1 MPKRLDN
8 TVKMRWAHVP
18 RLMALLWKVGR
29 RELTVVAALALISG
43 LTPIAQIAA
52 LARFIDSAVPL
63 MKSSAPVASA
73 LPWLA
78 LLVVTHLFGHLVLR
92 LSIWI
97 QDNAQEALKARLQ
110 ERLLEKAARLPL
122 ASFETPAYYNLLQQA
137 QKALHEHLLTLLGSL
152 MEVAPSTISVLGL
165 LVYAAAGSP
174 WFPLLLMLGTVPA
187 VILRVRLM
195 RTMFLVEREQLPA
208 ERSLSYIEDLL
219 VSRPAAAEIKLF
231 ALQSHLMGRR
241 LQLYDSLAET
251 RITLE
256 SDRVKQGLRAD
267 FFQYLSFG
275 AVLIGVLSR
284 LAHGRITIGQCAG
297 NISAILEF
305 QRSLVTLFWRIAV
318 VDNDTRY
325 IADLFAYLDLE
336 ETSAAPKTTDGEDAV
351 TKSSDKRPVPE
362 ICFENVSMRYPGS
375 ETNVL
380 TEINL
385 TIRPGERIA
394 LVGENGAGKTT
405 LCKLLLGLYE
415 PTSGRILVDGEAS
428 TGVSA
433 LRGRGAAVFQEFMR
447 YEVTVRENIG
457 FGEISALD
465 DGARIRAAAARS
477 GVDATID
484 RLPEGYDTILGKSFD
499 ENGRDLSGGEWQ
511 KLAVA
516 RAYFREADVL
526 VLDEPTSALDAKAE
540 VVIYRQFEEISAGKS
555 VLLVSHRLGCTKL
568 ADRIVVLEQ
577 GRIVEQGTYSELIAQ
592 DGVFARMY
600 AMQAQWYV

>member
-29 RELTVVAALALISG
+29 RELTVVAALALLSG

-63 MKSSAPVASA
+63 MKGSAPVVSA

-137 QKALHEHLLTLLGSL
+137 QKALDEHLLTLLGSL

-231 ALQSHLMGRR
+231 ALQSHLMGKR

-284 LAHGRITIGQCAG
+284 LAHGSITIGQCAG

-325 IADLFAYLDLE
+325 IADLFAYLDLDE
-336 ETSAAPKTTDGEDAV
+336 ISVAPKTMDGEAAASKAV
-351 TKSSDKRPVPE
+351 KPVPE
-362 ICFENVSMRYPGS
+362 IRFENVSMRYPGS
-375 ETNVL
+375 ETDVL

-385 TIRPGERIA
+385 TIRAGERIA

-405 LCKLLLGLYE
+405 LCKLILGLYE

-433 LRGRGAAVFQEFMR
+433 LRGRGAAIFQEFMR

-457 FGEISALD
+457 FGEVTALD

-477 GVDATID
+477 GVAATID
-484 RLPEGYDTILGKSFD
+484 GMPEAYNTILGKSFD

-516 RAYFREADVL
+516 RAYFREAAVL

-577 GRIVEQGTYSELIAQ
+577 GRIVEQGTYSELLAQ
-592 DGVFARMY
+592 GDVFARMY